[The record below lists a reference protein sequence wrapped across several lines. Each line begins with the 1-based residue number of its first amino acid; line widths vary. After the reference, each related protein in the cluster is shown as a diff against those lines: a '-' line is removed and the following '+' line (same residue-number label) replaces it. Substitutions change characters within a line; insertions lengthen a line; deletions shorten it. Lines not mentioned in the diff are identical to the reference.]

1 MKWLKKI
8 QYNSPVVLSFAIISF
23 LALLLGNLTNGWT
36 TTNFFCVY
44 RSSLLHPLTYVRLF
58 GHILGHAN
66 LEHFTNNMLLILLL
80 GPMLEEKYGSKILL
94 IMISLTAFLTGVLHC
109 LFFSNGLLGA
119 SGIVFMMI
127 ILSSM
132 VSLGQGRI
140 PLTLILAVAIY
151 LGQEVT
157 GLVQKDNI
165 SQMTH
170 ILGGICGGIYGFILS
185 KRSK

>member
-66 LEHFTNNMLLILLL
+66 LEHFTNNI
-80 GPMLEEKYGSKILL
+80 
-94 IMISLTAFLTGVLHC
+94 
-109 LFFSNGLLGA
+109 
-119 SGIVFMMI
+119 
-127 ILSSM
+127 
-132 VSLGQGRI
+132 
-140 PLTLILAVAIY
+140 
-151 LGQEVT
+151 
-157 GLVQKDNI
+157 
-165 SQMTH
+165 
-170 ILGGICGGIYGFILS
+170 
-185 KRSK
+185 

>member
-1 MKWLKKI
+1 
-8 QYNSPVVLSFAIISF
+8 
-23 LALLLGNLTNGWT
+23 
-36 TTNFFCVY
+36 
-44 RSSLLHPLTYVRLF
+44 
-58 GHILGHAN
+58 
-66 LEHFTNNMLLILLL
+66 
-80 GPMLEEKYGSKILL
+80 MLEEKYGSKILL